1 METVTFLKRIT
12 LLEPEEYQKL
22 TQECFSGDK
31 PQRREIHYFDTFTQD
46 LWSKN
51 FFLLVDKRKSL
62 FLKLKERREDSR
74 RNLIEEEIG
83 QREFMVLRNLNS
95 TEFNPKL
102 HMFLQENNALN
113 IRRLGNIYIQE
124 IAIQKDNGLWLLN
137 ETSYPEG
144 EIEHTLVFSSTN
156 KSSDFIF
163 QDFLEKQGLNYTP
176 PQRSRK
182 DMFFQ

>member
-1 METVTFLKRIT
+1 METITFLKKIT
-12 LLEPEEYQKL
+12 LLKPIEYQKL
-22 TQECFSGDK
+22 TRECFSGDK
-31 PQRREIHYFDTFTQD
+31 PQRREIHYFDTSTQD

-51 FFLLVDKRKSL
+51 FFLLVDKRESL
-62 FLKLKERREDSR
+62 FLKLKERRENSR

-83 QREFMVLRNLNS
+83 QREFMLLRSLN
-95 TEFNPKL
+95 TEFHQRL
-102 HMFLQENNALN
+102 HMFLQENKALN
-113 IRRLGNIYIQE
+113 IIRLGNIYIQE

-137 ETSYPEG
+137 ETSYPGG

-156 KSSDFIF
+156 KSSDSIF
-163 QDFLEKQGLNYTP
+163 QDFLKKQGLNYAP

>member
-22 TQECFSGDK
+22 TRECFFGDK
-31 PQRREIHYFDTFTQD
+31 PRRREIHYFDTPARD
-46 LWSKN
+46 LSLKN
-51 FFLLVDKRKSL
+51 FFLLVDKRESL

-83 QREFMVLRNLNS
+83 QHEFRLLKSFN
-95 TEFNPKL
+95 TEFHRELN
-102 HMFLQENNALN
+102 MFLQENNTSN
-113 IRRLGNIYIQE
+113 ILHLGNIYIQE

-144 EIEHTLVFSSTN
+144 EIEHTLVFSSAN
-156 KSSDFIF
+156 KSSDSIF